1 MIRFR
6 TLVFLVFLAAIMGFL
21 SIFAFNAYMS
31 SKEILKDESQL
42 FLSRSAHAI
51 ANEMDAHLRLMGQ
64 ELLTLSTKDNVLR
77 ALEQQSETELREWV
91 MNSTEAAS
99 QSRYQFALF
108 ITLDRQHCYLIKSR
122 LVDIGPQLCRQ
133 LYENYQLAAS
143 GNWRLF
149 RNGGQVLM
157 AKDYLL
163 SDDNHEVIG
172 RLVGGIKLS
181 NNTLLLNQLVNR
193 STQAISKTTLIYEGI
208 PITEYH
214 PKQTSEGDEYQS
226 LPVSIDK
233 YGKGLILQVESEGD
247 SLRSLAQQLWQLL
260 MVGVLTGL
268 LVSGLAAAYLSSV
281 LDKHLQRFINGVQN
295 FSSKGHAAQW
305 QPSRI
310 KEVNYLRKE
319 IDIIVDELLK
329 RRSDLKDANQRLSK
343 ALDEKRLILH
353 QLIKSQEQE
362 RSHLAQ
368 ELHDEL
374 GQLLTAVRVEAF
386 LLEQES
392 PEGSPSIVHGAKIKA
407 LVADMYETV
416 YDRIM
421 ALRPVELDTLGL
433 SQSIQQ
439 IPTLNSLRQSGVDV
453 CLDIEEV
460 NMPIGTDIHLYR
472 IIQEALTNA
481 LKHAMAKR
489 VSVSLKKHEKAINLV
504 ISDDGQGFPL
514 DQLTNEAHIGFGLLG
529 IKERCEYMGAQ
540 LKITSEQGVTIHLRI
555 TLKG

>member
-143 GNWRLF
+143 GNWQLF

-214 PKQTSEGDEYQS
+214 PKQTSKGDEYQS

-233 YGKGLILQVESEGD
+233 YGKGLILEVESEGD

-392 PEGSPSIVHGAKIKA
+392 PEGSPSIAHGAKIKA

-555 TLKG
+555 KLKG

>member
-6 TLVFLVFLAAIMGFL
+6 TLIFLVFLAAIMGFL

-51 ANEMDAHLRLMGQ
+51 VNELDAHLRLMGQ

-226 LPVSIDK
+226 LPVSIEK

-295 FSSKGHAAQW
+295 FSSKGHATQW

-392 PEGSPSIVHGAKIKA
+392 PEGSPSIAHSAKIKA

-472 IIQEALTNA
+472 IVQEALTNA

-489 VSVSLKKHEKAINLV
+489 VSVSLKKHKEAIDLV

>member
-143 GNWRLF
+143 DNWQLF

-392 PEGSPSIVHGAKIKA
+392 PEGSPSIAHGAKIKA

-489 VSVSLKKHEKAINLV
+489 VSVSLKKHKKAIDLV
-504 ISDDGQGFPL
+504 ISDDGEGFPL

>member
-1 MIRFR
+1 
-6 TLVFLVFLAAIMGFL
+6 
-21 SIFAFNAYMS
+21 
-31 SKEILKDESQL
+31 
-42 FLSRSAHAI
+42 
-51 ANEMDAHLRLMGQ
+51 
-64 ELLTLSTKDNVLR
+64 
-77 ALEQQSETELREWV
+77 
-91 MNSTEAAS
+91 
-99 QSRYQFALF
+99 
-108 ITLDRQHCYLIKSR
+108 
-122 LVDIGPQLCRQ
+122 
-133 LYENYQLAAS
+133 
-143 GNWRLF
+143 
-149 RNGGQVLM
+149 
-157 AKDYLL
+157 
-163 SDDNHEVIG
+163 
-172 RLVGGIKLS
+172 
-181 NNTLLLNQLVNR
+181 
-193 STQAISKTTLIYEGI
+193 
-208 PITEYH
+208 
-214 PKQTSEGDEYQS
+214 
-226 LPVSIDK
+226 
-233 YGKGLILQVESEGD
+233 
-247 SLRSLAQQLWQLL
+247 
-260 MVGVLTGL
+260 VLTGL

-295 FSSKGHAAQW
+295 FSSKGYATQW

-392 PEGSPSIVHGAKIKA
+392 PEGSPSIAHGAKIKA

-460 NMPIGTDIHLYR
+460 NMPTGTDIHLYR
-472 IIQEALTNA
+472 IVQEALTNA

-489 VSVSLKKHEKAINLV
+489 VSVSLKKHKKAIDLV
-504 ISDDGQGFPL
+504 ISDDGEGFPL

>member
-143 GNWRLF
+143 GNWQLF

-295 FSSKGHAAQW
+295 FSSKGHATQW

-392 PEGSPSIVHGAKIKA
+392 PEGSPSIAHGAKIKA

-460 NMPIGTDIHLYR
+460 NMPTGTDIHLYR
-472 IIQEALTNA
+472 IVQEALTNA

-489 VSVSLKKHEKAINLV
+489 VSVSLKKHKKAIDLV
-504 ISDDGQGFPL
+504 ISDEKGFL
-514 DQLTNEAHIGFGLLG
+514 
-529 IKERCEYMGAQ
+529 
-540 LKITSEQGVTIHLRI
+540 
-555 TLKG
+555 

>member
-6 TLVFLVFLAAIMGFL
+6 TLIFLVFLAAIMGFL

-51 ANEMDAHLRLMGQ
+51 VNELDAHLRLMGQ

-77 ALEQQSETELREWV
+77 ALEKQSETELREWV

-108 ITLDRQHCYLIKSR
+108 ITLDRQHCYLIRSR

-295 FSSKGHAAQW
+295 FSSKGHATQW

-392 PEGSPSIVHGAKIKA
+392 PEGSPSIAHSAKIKA

-472 IIQEALTNA
+472 IVQEALTNA

-489 VSVSLKKHEKAINLV
+489 VSVSLKKHKEAIDLV

>member
-143 GNWRLF
+143 GNWQLF

-233 YGKGLILQVESEGD
+233 YGKGLILEVESEGD

-514 DQLTNEAHIGFGLLG
+514 DRLTNEAHIGFGLLG

>member
-143 GNWRLF
+143 DNWQLF

-214 PKQTSEGDEYQS
+214 PKQTSKGDEYQS

>member
-143 GNWRLF
+143 DNWQLF

-295 FSSKGHAAQW
+295 FSSKGHATQW

-319 IDIIVDELLK
+319 IDFIVDELLK

-392 PEGSPSIVHGAKIKA
+392 PEGSPSIAHGAKIKA

>member
-6 TLVFLVFLAAIMGFL
+6 MLVFLVFLAAIMSFL

-31 SKEILKDESQL
+31 SKEILKEESQL
-42 FLSRSAHAI
+42 FLARSAHAI
-51 ANEMDAHLRLMGQ
+51 TNEMDAHLRLMDQ
-64 ELLTLSTKDNVLR
+64 ELLTLSTQGNVLH
-77 ALEQQSETELREWV
+77 ALEQQWETELRRWV
-91 MNSTEAAS
+91 MSSTEAAV
-99 QSRYQFALF
+99 QNRYQFALF
-108 ITLDRQHCYLIKSR
+108 VTLDRQHCYLIKSR
-122 LVDIGPQLCRQ
+122 LVDIGPKLCRQ

-143 GNWRLF
+143 DGWRVF
-149 RNGGQVLM
+149 RNGGQVLI

-163 SDDNHEVIG
+163 SDRHHQVMG

-193 STQAISKTTLIYEGI
+193 STQALSKTTLIYEGI
-208 PITEYH
+208 PITKYH
-214 PKQTSEGDEYQS
+214 PKQMSEVDEYQS
-226 LPVSIDK
+226 LHVSIDK
-233 YGKGLILQVESEGD
+233 YDKGLVLQVESKGD
-247 SLRSLAQQLWQLL
+247 SLRSLAQQLWKLL
-260 MVGVLTGL
+260 LVGVLTGL

-281 LDKHLQRFINGVQN
+281 LDKHLQRFIHGVQN
-295 FSSKGHAAQW
+295 FSSKGYATLW

-319 IDIIVDELLK
+319 IDVIVDELLK
-329 RRSDLKDANQRLSK
+329 RRSDLKDANHRLSK

-392 PEGSPSIVHGAKIKA
+392 PEGSPSIAHSVKIKA

-433 SQSIQQ
+433 SKSIQQ
-439 IPTLNSLRQSGVDV
+439 IPTLSSLRQSGVDV

-460 NMPIGTDIHLYR
+460 NMPAGTDIHLYR
-472 IIQEALTNA
+472 IVQEALTNT

-489 VSVSLKKHEKAINLV
+489 VSVSLKKHNEAINLIV
-504 ISDDGQGFPL
+504 SDDGQGFPSG
-514 DQLTNEAHIGFGLLG
+514 QLTNEEHIGFGLLG

-555 TLKG
+555 TLTG

>member
-214 PKQTSEGDEYQS
+214 PKQTSKGDEYQS

-233 YGKGLILQVESEGD
+233 YGKGLILEVESEGD

>member
-143 GNWRLF
+143 GNWQLF

-214 PKQTSEGDEYQS
+214 PKQTSKGDEYQS

-233 YGKGLILQVESEGD
+233 YGKGLILEVESEGD

-460 NMPIGTDIHLYR
+460 NMPTGTDIHLYR
-472 IIQEALTNA
+472 IVQEALTNA

-489 VSVSLKKHEKAINLV
+489 VSVSLKKHKKAIDLV

>member
-143 GNWRLF
+143 GNWQLF

-295 FSSKGHAAQW
+295 FSSKGHATQW

-392 PEGSPSIVHGAKIKA
+392 PEGSPSIAHGAKIKA

-460 NMPIGTDIHLYR
+460 NMPTGTDIHLYR
-472 IIQEALTNA
+472 IVQEALTNA

-489 VSVSLKKHEKAINLV
+489 VSVSLKKHKKAIDLV
-504 ISDDGQGFPL
+504 ISDDGEGFPL